1 MPFQVSVMY
10 NIDPA
15 PAADGGLHELA
26 HWMDTNVPSAAG
38 ANANIANFPHQLSL
52 RASRS
57 HSSEHESNLTY
68 SGESGGLNDAAA
80 GEFPW
85 QVSLRH
91 AGGGAEPSS
100 TGGGDL
106 NDWQSS
112 YGSGGAAAAQK
123 IGPFK
128 GVLVLA
134 PAGEASD
141 DAPLDF
147 GALVKAAADAGTAG
161 QSSGLGDTITHEVG
175 HWLAGSGSAF
185 FAYGDGFTGGVVVAA
200 GDLGGVPPLHSEFDL
215 V

>member
-1 MPFQVSVMY
+1 MPFGMSVMY
-10 NIDPA
+10 RIDPA
-15 PAADGGLHELA
+15 PAADGGLHEFG

-52 RASRS
+52 RASGS
-57 HSSEHESNLTY
+57 DSSEHESGLIY

-91 AGGGAEPSS
+91 TGGGAEPSR

-106 NDWQSS
+106 ADWQSN
-112 YGSGGAAAAQK
+112 YGGGSAAAQK

-134 PAGEASD
+134 PDS
-141 DAPLDF
+141 
-147 GALVKAAADAGTAG
+147 TAG
-161 QSSGLGDTITHEVG
+161 KSSGIGDTFTHEVG
-175 HWLAGSGSAF
+175 HLPAGPGSAF
-185 FAYGDGFTGGVVVAA
+185 FAYGDGFTGGVFVAA